1 MPHPENI
8 IPPKKG
14 EIRNPNGKPKGT
26 LNRSTL
32 LKKWIEV
39 HTKLKHPITKKEE
52 SGTVAD
58 LITLALINKAITGD
72 IQAIKEINDTLYGK
86 IPNRDELT
94 GADGKELN
102 PPTIIFNR
110 HGNTDSGK

>member
-1 MPHPENI
+1 MSNLKTLK
-8 IPPKKG
+8 PPVKG
-14 EIRNPNGKPKGT
+14 EIRNPKGRTKGT

-58 LITLALINKAITGD
+58 LITLALINKAIAGD

-86 IPNRDELT
+86 IPLVNELT
-94 GADGKELN
+94 GPEGKDLN
-102 PPTIIFNR
+102 LTFTVIKNE
-110 HGNTDSGK
+110 H